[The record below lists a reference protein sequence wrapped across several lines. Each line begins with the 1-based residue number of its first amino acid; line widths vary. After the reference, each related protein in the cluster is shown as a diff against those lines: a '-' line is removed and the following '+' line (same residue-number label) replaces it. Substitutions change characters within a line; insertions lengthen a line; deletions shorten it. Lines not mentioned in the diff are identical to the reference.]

1 MAVQHAGT
9 AAVTR
14 QVRVGC
20 EFRYTAEVETAAVF
34 QVQASGAAPVT
45 VLRHRWETLPHAD
58 RHGYTDLYGNDCQR
72 LCLPVGDTTL
82 RYDAVVTVPDATEV
96 VDLDAAEV
104 PAAHLPDDVLVYTLP
119 SRYCLPDVLGDE
131 AWRLFGGEKPGY
143 RRVQAIN
150 DHVHGH
156 LQFGYGSGTPTTTAA
171 EAYAAG
177 SGVCRDFAHV
187 AISFCRALS
196 IPARYVF
203 GYLPK
208 WMSRQ
213 TLHRWTSPPGRRSTS
228 TANGG
233 PSTPA
238 TTRPQGPGADRAGSR
253 RGRCRDGHH
262 LRRPAAAEHAGLGR
276 GDDDTG
282 DRLVPRRSAP
292 APVAPGA
299 AGSRQGHLRAA
310 PALPLHLR
318 RRYET

>member
-1 MAVQHAGT
+1 MTVQHAGM

-104 PAAHLPDDVLVYTLP
+104 PAAQLPDDVLVYTLP
-119 SRYCLPDVLGDE
+119 SRYCLPDLLGDE

-156 LQFGYGSGTPTTTAA
+156 LQFGYGSSTPTTTAA

-203 GYLPK
+203 GYLPDMDVPPAPEPMDFAA
-208 WMSRQ
+208 WMEVYLDGQ
-213 TLHRWTSPPGRRSTS
+213 WWTFDPRNNAPRKGRVLIGRGRDAVDVAMVT
-228 TANGG
+228 TYGG
-233 PSTPA
+233 PVLQSMQVWA
-238 TTRPQGPGADRAGSR
+238 EETT
-253 RGRCRDGHH
+253 
-262 LRRPAAAEHAGLGR
+262 
-276 GDDDTG
+276 
-282 DRLVPRRSAP
+282 
-292 APVAPGA
+292 
-299 AGSRQGHLRAA
+299 
-310 PALPLHLR
+310 
-318 RRYET
+318 

>member
-1 MAVQHAGT
+1 MTVQHAGM

-104 PAAHLPDDVLVYTLP
+104 PAAQLPDDVLVYTLP

-156 LQFGYGSGTPTTTAA
+156 LQFGYGSSTPTTTAA

-203 GYLPK
+203 GYLPE
-208 WMSRQ
+208 MDVPPDPAPMDFAA
-213 TLHRWTSPPGRRSTS
+213 WTEVYLDGQWWTFDPRNNAPRKGRVLIGRGRDAVDVAMVT
-228 TANGG
+228 TYGG
-233 PSTPA
+233 PVLQSMQVWA
-238 TTRPQGPGADRAGSR
+238 EETT
-253 RGRCRDGHH
+253 
-262 LRRPAAAEHAGLGR
+262 
-276 GDDDTG
+276 
-282 DRLVPRRSAP
+282 
-292 APVAPGA
+292 
-299 AGSRQGHLRAA
+299 
-310 PALPLHLR
+310 
-318 RRYET
+318 